1 MSDIPSDLKYAES
14 HEWCRAEGNI
24 ATVGISDY
32 AQSELGDVV
41 YAELV
46 EPGTELKK
54 GDAIGSLESVKSV
67 SDIYAP
73 VSGKVVEV
81 NPALE
86 DTPEL
91 INSDPYG
98 DGWIMK
104 IEMTDPSELES
115 LMDSGKYR
123 ESIGE

>member
-1 MSDIPSDLKYAES
+1 MSDIPSDLKYAKS
-14 HEWCRAEGNI
+14 HEWCRIEGKI

-46 EPGTELKK
+46 EAGTELAR
-54 GDAIGSLESVKSV
+54 GASIGSLESVKSV

-73 VSGKVVEV
+73 VGGKIIEI

-86 DTPEL
+86 DTPEV
-91 INSDPYG
+91 INSDPYD
-98 DGWIMK
+98 DGWILK
-104 IEMTDPSELES
+104 IEISDPSELES
-115 LMDSGKYR
+115 LMDAAKYR

>member
-1 MSDIPSDLKYAES
+1 MSNIPSDLKYAES
-14 HEWCRAEGNI
+14 HEWCRAEGKT

-32 AQSELGDVV
+32 AQGELGDVV

-46 EPGTELKK
+46 EAGAVLKK
-54 GDAIGSLESVKSV
+54 GEPIGSLESVKSV

-73 VSGKVVEV
+73 VSGTVVEV

-86 DTPEL
+86 DTPEV

-98 DGWIMK
+98 EGWIVK
-104 IEMTDPSELES
+104 IEMSNPEELAS
-115 LMDSGKYR
+115 LMDAGDYR
-123 ESIGE
+123 EKVGE

>member
-1 MSDIPSDLKYAES
+1 MSNIPSDLKYAES
-14 HEWCRAEGNI
+14 HEWCRTEGNI
-24 ATVGISDY
+24 ATIGISDY
-32 AQSELGDVV
+32 AQGELGDVV
-41 YAELV
+41 YVELAEA
-46 EPGTELKK
+46 GTVLKK

-86 DTPEL
+86 DTPEI

-98 DGWIMK
+98 EGWILK
-104 IEMTDPSELES
+104 IEMSDPSEAES
-115 LMDSGKYR
+115 LLDAEKYR
-123 ESIGE
+123 ETIG

>member
-1 MSDIPSDLKYAES
+1 MSDIPSDLKYAKS
-14 HEWCRAEGNI
+14 HEWCRAEGKI

-46 EPGTELKK
+46 EVGTELAK
-54 GDAIGSLESVKSV
+54 GDNIGSLESVKSV

-73 VSGKVVEV
+73 VSGKVIEV

-86 DTPEL
+86 DTPEA
-91 INSDPYG
+91 INNDPYG
-98 DGWIMK
+98 EGWIVK

-115 LMDSGKYR
+115 LMDAGKYR

>member
-14 HEWCRAEGNI
+14 HEWCRAEGSI

-46 EPGTELKK
+46 EVGTELAK
-54 GDAIGSLESVKSV
+54 GDNIGSLESVKSV

-73 VSGKVVEV
+73 VSGKVIEV

-86 DTPEL
+86 DTPEV

-98 DGWIMK
+98 EGWIVK

-115 LMDSGKYR
+115 LMDAGKYR

>member
-1 MSDIPSDLKYAES
+1 MSDIPSDLKYAKS
-14 HEWCRAEGNI
+14 HEWCRVDGKV

-32 AQSELGDVV
+32 AQNELGDVV

-46 EPGTELKK
+46 EAGTEL
-54 GDAIGSLESVKSV
+54 ARAVPIGSLESVKSV

-73 VSGKVVEV
+73 VGGKIIET

-86 DTPEL
+86 DSPEV

-98 DGWIMK
+98 EGWILK
-104 IEMTDPSELES
+104 IEMSDPSELEY
-115 LMDSGKYR
+115 LMDAAKYR